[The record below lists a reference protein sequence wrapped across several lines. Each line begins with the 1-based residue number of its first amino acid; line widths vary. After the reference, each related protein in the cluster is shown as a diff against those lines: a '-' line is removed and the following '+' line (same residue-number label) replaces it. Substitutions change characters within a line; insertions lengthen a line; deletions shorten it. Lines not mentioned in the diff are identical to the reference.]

1 MSIELLQNL
10 SLASYV
16 LAGVFF
22 MVSVILFFRLDI
34 LKLIGDFTGA
44 NERKAIESMRL
55 QNENA
60 GEKSYKS
67 MRSSTARGRLTD
79 KISPSGR
86 LIHNTSEIMPS
97 ATTEKFSTLEL
108 MTSANET
115 TVLNAEMNETTVLSS
130 GMNETTVLSP
140 GMSETT
146 VLSPGMSETTV
157 LSSGMNETTVLSQGM
172 LRFGDTV
179 DLLEDNPVSEPEM
192 PVLTGIF
199 RLDIEM
205 SFLGSTEIVE

>member
-60 GEKSYKS
+60 SENSYKS

-97 ATTEKFSTLEL
+97 ATTEKFSTHEL
-108 MTSANET
+108 MPS
-115 TVLNAEMNETTVLSS
+115 VNETTVLSA
-130 GMNETTVLSP
+130 GMNETTVLSA
-140 GMSETT
+140 GISETT
-146 VLSPGMSETTV
+146 VLSP
-157 LSSGMNETTVLSQGM
+157 GMNETTVLSQGM
-172 LRFGDTV
+172 LGFGDTV
-179 DLLEDNPVSEPEM
+179 DLLEDNPVSEPKM
-192 PVLTGIF
+192 PALTGIF

>member
-115 TVLNAEMNETTVLSS
+115 TLLNAEMNETTVLSS
-130 GMNETTVLSP
+130 

-179 DLLEDNPVSEPEM
+179 DLLEDNPVSETEM

>member
-60 GEKSYKS
+60 SENSYKF
-67 MRSSTARGRLTD
+67 MRSSTAKGRLTD

-86 LIHNTSEIMPS
+86 LMHNTSEIMPS

-108 MTSANET
+108 MPSANET
-115 TVLNAEMNETTVLSS
+115 TVLSA

-146 VLSPGMSETTV
+146 VLSPV
-157 LSSGMNETTVLSQGM
+157 MNETTVLSQGM
-172 LRFGDTV
+172 LGFGDTV
-179 DLLEDNPVSEPEM
+179 DLLEDNPVLEPEM
-192 PVLTGIF
+192 PALTGIF

-205 SFLGSTEIVE
+205 SFMGSTEIVE

>member
-146 VLSPGMSETTV
+146 VLS
-157 LSSGMNETTVLSQGM
+157 SGMNETTVLSQGM

>member
-10 SLASYV
+10 SLASYA

-22 MVSVILFFRLDI
+22 MVSVILFFRLDV

-60 GEKSYKS
+60 SENSYKS
-67 MRSSTARGRLTD
+67 MRSSTVRGRLTD

-86 LIHNTSEIMPS
+86 LIHNTSEIRPS
-97 ATTEKFSTLEL
+97 ATTEKFSTEEL
-108 MTSANET
+108 TSIGNET
-115 TVLNAEMNETTVLSS
+115 TVLDA

-140 GMSETT
+140 GISETT
-146 VLSPGMSETTV
+146 VLSP
-157 LSSGMNETTVLSQGM
+157 GMNETTVLSQGM
-172 LRFGDTV
+172 LGFGDTA

-199 RLDIEM
+199 QLDIEM
-205 SFLGSTEIVE
+205 CFLGSTEIVE